1 MSPKGG
7 MMRPVV
13 LPLAIAMMAA
23 LGCGSSSKNPPDP
36 GNNPGAGGSGGDGG
50 GGPIGGGPDGG
61 GDPDGGG
68 SPTACGVVGQE
79 IRLTATGAPA
89 RMPTTAWDGS
99 GFLVVWADERK
110 GNGDLYAAKID
121 VNGNKSSEWVVVE
134 GPEQSRSPS
143 IARVG
148 DGFVVAW
155 FDTTPIGADV
165 KVIALDSG
173 GKPSGMATLLAAST
187 SENPRPL
194 ASSAFNGAAIAW
206 SDKMGTNPSASVALV
221 NGNAQIAIPAVS
233 LGTGTAAAEFPT
245 PAGGESSLAV
255 FYSDGRDGNLN
266 IRAALFNDQLTL
278 QQDVVVRDALN
289 DAFNT
294 RATWDGEQFVAAWE
308 DLRMQG
314 KEQIFLSRLSPDG
327 NASTSEPVSESDA
340 DGSWPT
346 LAATKSGVA
355 IAYYQFRS
363 GPPQVY
369 LSYMNRSGQFVRSDV
384 QVSQTTGRARFPS
397 IAYDGDST
405 LGVAW
410 EDTRVGHQEI
420 YFARV
425 QCP

>member
-1 MSPKGG
+1 M
-7 MMRPVV
+7 
-13 LPLAIAMMAA
+13 
-23 LGCGSSSKNPPDP
+23 
-36 GNNPGAGGSGGDGG
+36 
-50 GGPIGGGPDGG
+50 
-61 GDPDGGG
+61 
-68 SPTACGVVGQE
+68 
-79 IRLTATGAPA
+79 TATGAPA
-89 RMPTTAWDGS
+89 RMPATVWDGS
-99 GFLVVWADERK
+99 AFLVVWADERK

-121 VNGNKSSEWVVVE
+121 NNGNKSSEWVVVE

-143 IARVG
+143 IAKAG

-187 SENPRPL
+187 AENPRPVV
-194 ASSAFNGAAIAW
+194 SSAFNGAAIAW
-206 SDKMGTNPSASVALV
+206 SDKKGTIPSASVALV
-221 NGNAQIAIPAVS
+221 NGSAQITIPAVS
-233 LGTGTAAAEFPT
+233 LGNGTAAAEFPA
-245 PAGGESSLAV
+245 PAGGDSSLAV
-255 FYSDGRDGNLN
+255 FYSDGRDGQAN

-278 QQDVVVRDALN
+278 QQEVVIRDAPN
-289 DAFNT
+289 DSFNV

-314 KEQIFLSRLSPDG
+314 KEQIFASRLSPTG
-327 NASTSEPVSESDA
+327 NASTSEPVPESDA

-346 LAATKSGVA
+346 LAATKTGVA

-363 GPPQVY
+363 GPPQIY
-369 LSYMNRSGQFVRSDV
+369 LSYMNQSGQFVRSDV

-397 IAYDGDST
+397 IAYDGSST

-410 EDTRVGHQEI
+410 EDTRVGHQEV